1 MVPYIH
7 SASMVLRAVEN
18 NKYCIHVGN
27 SGPSIIC
34 DNKGRVITQIPYG
47 KTAYANAV
55 IYPVE

>member
-7 SASMVLRAVEN
+7 SASMIFRAIEN
-18 NKYCIHVGN
+18 NKYGIHVGN
-27 SGPSIIC
+27 SGPSLIC

-55 IYPVE
+55 IYSIK